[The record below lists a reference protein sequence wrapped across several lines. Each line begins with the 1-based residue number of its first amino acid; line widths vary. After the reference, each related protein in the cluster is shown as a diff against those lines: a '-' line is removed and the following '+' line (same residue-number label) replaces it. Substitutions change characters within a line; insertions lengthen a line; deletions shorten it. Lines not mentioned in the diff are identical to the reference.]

1 MLLLLKLSKQG
12 SFMKRLAI
20 AALSCALAFPLAA
33 QNVATVNG
41 QAITQQQFD
50 DFVALLVEQGA
61 SDSPELREQVKQ
73 EMTIRLVATQEAEAL
88 GLNKKPDVAQE
99 LELARQGILVRA
111 LLSDYIAKNP
121 LADKDLQAEYDRLK
135 AAEADQKEY
144 KVKHILLKEEDE
156 AKKLLAD
163 LKAKKISFEAAAKD
177 KSIDPGSGAQGG
189 DLGWAPNT
197 IYVEEFANAVAEQP
211 KGQLSAEPIQSQFG
225 WHIIQVDDVR
235 DITFP
240 ALEEVK
246 PQVEELLRQKQL
258 TDFQNSLMEKA
269 KIQ

>member
-1 MLLLLKLSKQG
+1 
-12 SFMKRLAI
+12 MKRLAI

-33 QNVATVNG
+33 QNITTVNG

-50 DFVALLVEQGA
+50 DFINLLLEQGA
-61 SDSPELREQVKQ
+61 TDSPELREQVKQ
-73 EMTIRLVATQEAEAL
+73 EMTIRLVATQEAENL
-88 GLNKKPDVAQE
+88 GLNKNPDVAQE

-121 LADKDLQAEYDRLK
+121 LSDADISAEYDRLK
-135 AAEADQKEY
+135 AAEAGQKEY
-144 KVKHILLKEEDE
+144 KVKHILLE
-156 AKKLLAD
+156 AEAD
-163 LKAKKISFEAAAKD
+163 AKQLIADIKAKKVSFEDAAKE

-197 IYVEEFANAVAEQP
+197 IYVAEFADAVANQKQGE
-211 KGQLSAEPIQSQFG
+211 LSAEPVQSQFG
-225 WHIIQVDDVR
+225 WHIIQVDETR
-235 DITFP
+235 DISFP
-240 ALEEVK
+240 ELNEVK

-258 TDFQNSLMEKA
+258 TEFQNNLIEKA

>member
-1 MLLLLKLSKQG
+1 
-12 SFMKRLAI
+12 MKRLAI

-41 QAITQQQFD
+41 QSITQQQFD
-50 DFVALLVEQGA
+50 DFMNLLIEQGA
-61 SDSPELREQVKQ
+61 KDSPELREQVKQ
-73 EMTIRLVATQEAEAL
+73 EMTIRLVATQEAQEL
-88 GLNKKPDVAQE
+88 GLDKKPEVAQE

-111 LLSDYIAKNP
+111 LLSDYIQKNP
-121 LADKDLQAEYDRLK
+121 LSDAQITEEYNRLK
-135 AAEADQKEY
+135 EAEADQKEY
-144 KVKHILLKEEDE
+144 KVKHILLETEDE
-156 AKKLLAD
+156 AKKILAD
-163 LKAKKISFEAAAKD
+163 IKSKKISFEDAAKE

-197 IYVEEFANAVAEQP
+197 IYVEEFANAVATQN
-211 KGQLSAEPIQSQFG
+211 KGELSNEPVQSQFG

-235 DITFP
+235 DISFP
-240 ALEEVK
+240 ELEEVK

-258 TDFQNSLMEKA
+258 TEFQNSLMEKA